1 MTATRI
7 MTGTLL
13 VAVPL
18 VLTAGFTGLQM
29 TFDYPSILRHP
40 AGEVLT
46 RFASGGFDL
55 HAYWYAMFIA
65 AVALIPA
72 AIGFTLLSWRQ
83 NQLGATLAGSF
94 GVLAGLLQA
103 LGLLRW
109 TVLVPS
115 LAAAY
120 TAPGATDL
128 DKSLASSAFD
138 AANAYLGM
146 GVGEHMGYLLTALFT
161 VAVAMAIARRWP
173 LMAWTGILL
182 AIGVAAGMLETFGVG
197 GVAMINSIA
206 YLGWS
211 LWAVILGVLV
221 LRDGRTEAAGLAQ
234 PA

>member
-1 MTATRI
+1 MTNTRI

-13 VAVPL
+13 VVVPL

-40 AGEVLT
+40 AGEVLA
-46 RFASGGFDL
+46 RFAAGGADL

-72 AIGFTLLSWRQ
+72 AVGFALLNWRQ
-83 NQLGATLAGSF
+83 NQLGAALAGGF

-120 TAPGATDL
+120 TAPGASEL
-128 DKSLASSAFD
+128 DKALAASAFD
-138 AANAYLGM
+138 TANAYLGM

-161 VAVAMAIARRWP
+161 VAIATTVVRRWQVI
-173 LMAWTGILL
+173 AWTGIVL
-182 AIGVAAGMLETFGVG
+182 AFGVASGMLETFGVG
-197 GVAMINSIA
+197 GVAMVNAIA
-206 YLGWS
+206 YMGWS
-211 LWAVILGVLV
+211 LWAVIVGVLV
-221 LRDGRTEAAGLAQ
+221 LRDGRREAVALAQ